1 MWPFSFVYPLYPNPC
16 WLYTICMTT
25 EQLLNVLRTHNLLDE
40 AALTRLQKEIIVSG
54 KPAEEIIVSQRL
66 VDDAK
71 IAQAKADVFKIPYRK
86 IDFTA
91 YSDELLKFIP
101 EETARTYF
109 VVPYS
114 KQDNVLVVGMVQPDD
129 LKAQEA
135 LKFIA
140 HQAHVNLGVVIIS
153 YSDWQQVMRK
163 YSPYKSEVQEAIQ
176 ALHLKSNDDLVSLE
190 KGSTRQEDAPV
201 IRIVAD
207 TLREAVGAGA
217 SDIHIEPQQHYLRVR
232 FRVDGDLKEAATLP
246 AEISALVISRI
257 KILCNLKIDETR
269 TPQDGRFRSKVLDK
283 EIDFRVA
290 TFPTPLGE
298 KVAIRILDSTTGLKS
313 FEKLGLVGG
322 NLEVIQK
329 GLEKPYGMI
338 LVTGPT
344 GSGKSTT
351 LYAFLQQLNKEDVN
365 IVSLED
371 PVEYFVSGVNQ
382 SQVRPEIGY
391 DFASGLRQI
400 LRQDPDIIM
409 VGEIRDIE
417 TAGLAVNA
425 ALTGHIVLSTLH
437 TNNAAGVVPR
447 LLDMKVEPFLI
458 AASLNLMIGQRL
470 VSQLCQACKKPEAP
484 SATIKEIIDKA
495 LHEMPAAVRAPYE
508 KEYSIFHS
516 EGCAACKGRG
526 VSGRIAIFEV
536 IAMTSDLEEIIAK
549 NPTLPQIVASAR
561 KQGTLTMRQDGILKA
576 LAGVVSIEEVLKETE
591 EI

>member
-1 MWPFSFVYPLYPNPC
+1 
-16 WLYTICMTT
+16 MTT
-25 EQLLNVLRTHNLLDE
+25 EQFFNLLKTRGLLSE
-40 AALTRLQKEIIVSG
+40 EALTRLQREVILSG
-54 KPAEEIIVSQRL
+54 KSPEELISQQRL

-71 IAQAKADVFKIPYRK
+71 VAEAKAQVFKIPYRK

-91 YSDELLKFIP
+91 FDDSLLKIIP
-101 EETARTYF
+101 EETARTYGVAPF
-109 VVPYS
+109 S
-114 KQDNVLVVGMVQPDD
+114 KKDSVLVVGMVQPDD
-129 LKAQEA
+129 LKAQDA

-140 HQAHVNLGVVIIS
+140 HESHLNLGVVIIS

-176 ALHLKSNDDLVSLE
+176 ALHLKSSDDLVSLD
-190 KGSTRQEDAPV
+190 KGSTRQEDAPI

-207 TLREAVGAGA
+207 TLREAVSGGA

-232 FRVDGDLKEAATLP
+232 FRVDGDLKEAASLP
-246 AEISALVISRI
+246 AEVSALVISRI
-257 KILCNLKIDETR
+257 KILSNLKIDENR
-269 TPQDGRFRSKVLDK
+269 MPQDGRFRSKVFDR

-298 KVAIRILDSTTGLKS
+298 KVAIRILDPTTGLKS
-313 FEKLGLVGG
+313 FDALGLIGS
-322 NLEVIQK
+322 NLALIQK

-351 LYAFLQQLNKEDVN
+351 LYAFLQQLNRDNVN

-371 PVEYFVSGVNQ
+371 PVEYFVSGINQ

-400 LRQDPDIIM
+400 LRQDPDVIM

-437 TNNAAGVVPR
+437 TNNAAGVIPR
-447 LLDMKVEPFLI
+447 LLDMKIEPFLI
-458 AASLNLMIGQRL
+458 SASLNLMIGQRL
-470 VSQLCQACKKPEAP
+470 VSVLCASCKKGEIANPELA
-484 SATIKEIIDKA
+484 AIVEKT
-495 LHEMPAAVRAPYE
+495 LHGLPDELTAPY
-508 KEYSIFHS
+508 KNGFQIFHAP
-516 EGCAACKGRG
+516 GCSVCHGRG
-526 VSGRIAIFEV
+526 VTGRIAIFEV
-536 IAMTSDLEEIIAK
+536 IAMTDELEEVISQHPSLPEII
-549 NPTLPQIVASAR
+549 
-561 KQGTLTMRQDGILKA
+561 KA
-576 LAGVVSIEEVLKETE
+576 
-591 EI
+591 

>member
-1 MWPFSFVYPLYPNPC
+1 
-16 WLYTICMTT
+16 MTT
-25 EQLLNVLRTHNLLDE
+25 EQLVNLLRTRNILDE
-40 AALTRLQKEIIVSG
+40 AAATRLQKEVIVSG
-54 KPAEEIIVSQRL
+54 KSAEEIIMRERL

-71 IAQAKADVFKIPYRK
+71 IAEIKSEVFKIPYRK
-86 IDFTA
+86 IDFTTF
-91 YSDELLKFIP
+91 DDKLLTFIP
-101 EETARTYF
+101 EETARTYA
-109 VVPYS
+109 VVPFS
-114 KQDNVLVVGMVQPDD
+114 KKENVLVVGMVQPDD

-140 HQAHVNLGVVIIS
+140 HEAHLNLGVVIVS
-153 YSDWQQVMRK
+153 YSDWQQMMRK

-176 ALHLKSNDDLVSLE
+176 ALHLKSSDDLVSLE
-190 KGSTRQEDAPV
+190 KGSSRQEDAPI

-207 TLREAVGAGA
+207 TLREAVSAKA

-232 FRVDGDLKEAATLP
+232 FRVDGDLKEVANLP
-246 AEISALVISRI
+246 PEVSSLVISRI
-257 KILCNLKIDETR
+257 KILSNLKIDETR
-269 TPQDGRFRSKVLDK
+269 TPQDGRFRSKIFDR

-298 KVAIRILDSTTGLKS
+298 KVAIRILDSATGLKS
-313 FEKLGLVGG
+313 FDALGLVGS
-322 NLEVIQK
+322 NLDIINK
-329 GLEKPYGMI
+329 GLQKPYGMI

-437 TNNAAGVVPR
+437 TNNAAGVIPR
-447 LLDMKVEPFLI
+447 LLDMKIEPFLI
-458 AASLNLMIGQRL
+458 SAALNLMIGQRL
-470 VSQLCQACKKPEAP
+470 VSVLCDNCKKPEDP
-484 SATIKEIIDKA
+484 SPTLKDVIEKTLHDVPEALKKTYQEKYQIYHAT
-495 LHEMPAAVRAPYE
+495 
-508 KEYSIFHS
+508 
-516 EGCAACKGRG
+516 GCAVCKGKG
-526 VSGRIAIFEV
+526 VTGRIAIFEV
-536 IAMTSDLEEIIAK
+536 IGMTDELDEIIAK
-549 NPTLPQIVASAR
+549 TPTLPQIAKSAR
-561 KQGTLTMRQDGILKA
+561 SQGSLTMRQDGVLKA
-576 LAGVVSIEEVLKETE
+576 LAGIVSLEEVLKETE